1 MKNKDYCRYNDQF
14 HFICK
19 TKVEC
24 RNIAGASDRIAH
36 QYADIFIDTTRL
48 QIWRTE
54 TKVNILCGEAQSCEK
69 VF

>member
-24 RNIAGASDRIAH
+24 RNIAGATDRIAH

-48 QIWRTE
+48 QI
-54 TKVNILCGEAQSCEK
+54 
-69 VF
+69 